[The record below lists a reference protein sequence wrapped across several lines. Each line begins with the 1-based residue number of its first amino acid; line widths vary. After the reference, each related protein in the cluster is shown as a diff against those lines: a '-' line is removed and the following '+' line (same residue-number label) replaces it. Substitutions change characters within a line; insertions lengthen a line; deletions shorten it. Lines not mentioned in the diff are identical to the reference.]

1 MIQGLICVSLEGTK
15 TTHCVLPALGE
26 TLKPELFPST
36 PRISNTISLW
46 LNIKVRHE
54 DVRQCSSNTGLLV
67 ELGFQ
72 IFCPPSSVKYIS
84 WVANQDKKD
93 QSWEE
98 LSSPSWQQQREES
111 SVFNCL
117 GPRIRNEE
125 RAFQMVLFSI
135 LDHAWNFIRGPP
147 RSGDSESVLG
157 GAEHV

>member
-1 MIQGLICVSLEGTK
+1 MIQGLIYASLEGTK
-15 TTHCVLPALGE
+15 TTRCVLPALGE

-36 PRISNTISLW
+36 PRISHTISLW

-72 IFCPPSSVKYIS
+72 IFCPPSSVKYIP

-93 QSWEE
+93 QSWERK
-98 LSSPSWQQQREES
+98 SSAHPAGSNREK
-111 SVFNCL
+111 NRR

-125 RAFQMVLFSI
+125 RAFQIVLFSI

-147 RSGDSESVLG
+147 RSGGSESVLG
-157 GAEHV
+157 GAQHV

>member
-67 ELGFQ
+67 DLGFQ
-72 IFCPPSSVKYIS
+72 IFCPPSSVKYIP

-93 QSWEE
+93 QSWERK
-98 LSSPSWQQQREES
+98 SSAHPAGSNREKNRQSSIVWDPES
-111 SVFNCL
+111 RMKR
-117 GPRIRNEE
+117 G
-125 RAFQMVLFSI
+125 LFKWFYSQ
-135 LDHAWNFIRGPP
+135 F
-147 RSGDSESVLG
+147 
-157 GAEHV
+157 